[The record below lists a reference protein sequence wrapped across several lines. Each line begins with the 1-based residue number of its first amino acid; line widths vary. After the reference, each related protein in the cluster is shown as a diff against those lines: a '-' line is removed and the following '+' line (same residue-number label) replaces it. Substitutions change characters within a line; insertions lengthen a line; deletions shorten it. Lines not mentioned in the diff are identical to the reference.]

1 MFQVD
6 DVIIYGSHGVCR
18 IVELSEQR
26 INGCQKTYYVLKPV
40 QGQGATIF
48 APVDNENVR
57 RKMRRLLSQ
66 EQIDHIIDTLPQE
79 PEALPEKDSDRKEL
93 YRQLLAGSDP
103 AQLMNMIQTVYL
115 RRKQRLAEGKRP
127 HMVDEYFFKD
137 AEQILYN
144 EFQYVLQLESKEALM
159 DYIVSRMEKRS
170 I

>member
-1 MFQVD
+1 MAAK
-6 DVIIYGSHGVCR
+6 
-18 IVELSEQR
+18 
-26 INGCQKTYYVLKPV
+26 KTYYVLKPV

-48 APVDNENVR
+48 APVDHENVR

-66 EQIDHIIDTLPQE
+66 EQIDHIIDTLPPE

-103 AQLMNMIQTVYL
+103 AQLMNMIQSVYL
-115 RRKQRLAEGKRP
+115 RRKQRLAEGKRL

-144 EFQYVLQLESKEALM
+144 EIQYVLQLESKEALM